1 MRKLKG
7 MKRLSKISVLIIAEN
22 GFVIFDLNSLMV
34 RFFFSLKVIDI
45 REASSS
51 KTREHQLQQAMEATV
66 TCYVSITCLSWTLIT
81 FTPMQLQYCIF
92 HDMQIFH
99 LRW

>member
-1 MRKLKG
+1 

-22 GFVIFDLNSLMV
+22 GVVIFDLNSLMV
-34 RFFFSLKVIDI
+34 RFFFSSKVIDI

-66 TCYVSITCLSWTLIT
+66 TCYISEGNITLYSC
-81 FTPMQLQYCIF
+81 F
-92 HDMQIFH
+92 
-99 LRW
+99 RKV